1 MKIFSAHNISKN
13 VYDQQILQ
21 NIELDLNKGDI
32 AWIEAKQGSGKTLLA
47 NIFANVETADQ
58 GQMQWYTNQGRKFG
72 AIFDVAAI
80 ISNLSVAQNLALAMD
95 HFSGPQPADLRR
107 QIIQKTLDEWNLGH
121 TLDWRPVALSKSQL
135 MQIAVIRAMLAE
147 PNVLIWDDA
156 FEAFD
161 AEIQNTILQKM
172 LAQLQRGCGLI
183 FFSRRPPFFEHDSL
197 RLLRLMNGRLVA

>member
-80 ISNLSVAQNLALAMD
+80 ISNL
-95 HFSGPQPADLRR
+95 R
-107 QIIQKTLDEWNLGH
+107 H